1 MYNQCL
7 NCGAVYP
14 KGSAELFQGC
24 SRCGKAKFSFT
35 NNPVPEDELLE
46 LKKEANDDLGILM
59 REIFDRNMVYSRPD
73 KRDEELIGQDTGG
86 WIKVRVDDVPDTIE
100 ESNAESGSPRRN
112 SDPSMDRPLLRVED
126 IPEGEGISDGD
137 LIEEILRENRKSKAQ
152 EAPAKR
158 KKKRLGKPVWDRR
171 VRLGRGAVEVVRE
184 TEEGVFEI
192 DLGRMLDKMLK
203 KTPVVMM
210 EKGVY
215 LINLGGGM
223 DKKDSRKET
232 E

>member
-14 KGSAELFQGC
+14 KGSPEVFQGC

-35 NNPVPEDELLE
+35 NNPVPVDELLE
-46 LKKEANDDLGILM
+46 LKKEANDDLGMLM
-59 REIFDRNMVYSRPD
+59 REIFDRNMVYTRPD
-73 KRDEELIGQDTGG
+73 KRDEELIGQDTKG
-86 WIKVRVDDVPDTIE
+86 WIKVSVDDVPDRMKE
-100 ESNAESGSPRRN
+100 RGAERPPRDSGHSTEK
-112 SDPSMDRPLLRVED
+112 PLLSVED
-126 IPEGEGISDGD
+126 MPEGEGISEGG
-137 LIEEILRENRKSKAQ
+137 LIEEILRENRKSETPKA
-152 EAPAKR
+152 PVKR
-158 KKKRLGKPVWDRR
+158 KRKRVGKPVWDRR

-223 DKKDSRKET
+223 DKKGSRKET

>member
-7 NCGAVYP
+7 NCGAIYP

-46 LKKEANDDLGILM
+46 LKKEANDDLGLLM
-59 REIFDRNMVYSRPD
+59 REIFDRNMVYSPLD
-73 KRDEELIGQDTGG
+73 ERDEELIGSDTKG
-86 WIKVRVDDVPDTIE
+86 WIKVRVDDAPGRKK
-100 ESNAESGSPRRN
+100 ESDGESGFHVDNERTAK
-112 SDPSMDRPLLRVED
+112 D
-126 IPEGEGISDGD
+126 IPVVRLKDMPEGEGISDGD
-137 LIEEILRENRKSKAQ
+137 PIEEILRESK
-152 EAPAKR
+152 ESKVPKDIEKR
-158 KKKRLGKPVWDRR
+158 KRTKIGKPVWDRR
-171 VRLGRGAVEVVRE
+171 VHIGRGAIEVVRE

-192 DLGRMLDKMLK
+192 DLGRMLDKMLR

-223 DKKDSRKET
+223 EKKEARKAT
-232 E
+232 G